1 MYKFLVG
8 SQLLGLTNAKD
19 IDYYVILDEGETL
32 NRESGVDYHVVD
44 WSKRLKVLT
53 FQDTNPNYCIF
64 CYQHD
69 KQINPSFA
77 EFFEYNL
84 LDYKKELIDLIDN
97 IIKNK
102 LLNFN
107 NKITTTNN
115 CCCKII
121 YHIAYNI
128 FILENNSPIIT
139 AEQKEI
145 IQQIH
150 DRVMP
155 IEYLDTLKN
164 KFYQIKE
171 AYYGN

>member
-8 SQLLGLTNAKD
+8 SQLLGLSNAKD
-19 IDYYVILDEGETL
+19 TDYYVILEEGETAKDA
-32 NRESGVDYHVVD
+32 GVDDNHIVD
-44 WSKRLKVLT
+44 YDKTYQTLIFVDDSI
-53 FQDTNPNYCIF
+53 NSIYNYQ
-64 CYQHD
+64 YD

-77 EFFEYNL
+77 EFFEYSILNYKTDLINL
-84 LDYKKELIDLIDN
+84 LDK
-97 IIKNK
+97 IIANK
-102 LLNFN
+102 QFNFS
-107 NKITTTNN
+107 KQITQGNN

-128 FILENNSPIIT
+128 FILENNSPIIS
-139 AEQKEI
+139 AEQKQI
-145 IQQIH
+145 IQKIH
-150 DRVMP
+150 DKAMP